1 MARRRATGT
10 TVPAGSPPLPA
21 YTDRV
26 VARLWKVAHRGAS
39 AEVPENT
46 LPAFE
51 RAAEAGADVI
61 EADVRV
67 TKDGELLILH
77 DADVDRTTDGH
88 GPLRAMTAAAARRL
102 DAGDGRPPP
111 TPAEVLD
118 VARRH
123 GIRVNLDLKE
133 TEAVAPATELVRELG
148 MTGSVSFIS
157 FLPDV
162 WEALE
167 ALNPGCPVIH
177 LVDSAAGLASQ
188 VMGDVGTQSRMA
200 GVGVPAAL
208 VTAALVERMHRHG
221 QGVFAWT
228 VDDDAEMRRLI
239 GIGVN
244 GIVTNRIEALVEVE
258 RQMRAAA
265 AAPSDGR

>member
-1 MARRRATGT
+1 MLPAARCDATGT
-10 TVPAGSPPLPA
+10 TVTAGSGPRSA
-21 YTDRV
+21 YTGRV
-26 VARLWKVAHRGAS
+26 IARLWKVAHRGAS
-39 AEVPENT
+39 AELPENT

-51 RAAEAGADVI
+51 RAVERGADVI

-67 TKDGELLILH
+67 TKDGKLLVLH
-77 DADVDRTTDGH
+77 DADVDRTTDGA
-88 GPLRAMTAAAARRL
+88 GPLRAMTAVAARKL
-102 DAGDGRPPP
+102 DAGGGAPLP

-118 VARRH
+118 VARR
-123 GIRVNLDLKE
+123 GGVRVNLDLKE
-133 TEAVAPATELVRELG
+133 PEAVVPAAALVRELD

-157 FLPDV
+157 FRPDV

-167 ALNPGCPVIH
+167 DANPGCPVIH
-177 LVDSAAGLASQ
+177 LVDSASGLASQ
-188 VMGDVGTQSRMA
+188 AMGDVGTRSGMA

-208 VTAALVERMHRHG
+208 VTPALVERMHRHG

-244 GIVTNRIEALVEVE
+244 GIVTNRIGALVEVE
-258 RQMRAAA
+258 RQLRA
-265 AAPSDGR
+265 G